1 MKELFLLIRERLL
14 SKESLVLVTVIESQ
28 GSTPRRAGARML
40 VGKGSGKTG
49 KRLWGSTG
57 GGISE
62 HLAIEEAASLLHDDE
77 ARPQSPFSKRYLLHA
92 NEVADLGAVCGGE
105 ILVFFRLLDA
115 AEPGLIEVIEKA
127 LTCFS
132 QPNDAWFILGEQAL
146 GVAQEGCSLF
156 SSGTGP
162 EKLAQVLKSEPA
174 LYDES
179 GKVWF
184 VEPLVSSGFVYVFGG
199 GHVAQELVP
208 LLVHLGFRCVVFDD
222 REDFASVELFPTAEK
237 AILGKFENIGEYV
250 TLSEKDYAVIIT
262 RGHLWDFDAWAFAL
276 STKAAY
282 IGVIGSKSKH
292 KFIKEKLQAR
302 GFESKDIDAPRV
314 HAPIGIDLKSDTP
327 AEIAVSIAA
336 ELILARAMQRAS

>member
-1 MKELFLLIRERLL
+1 
-14 SKESLVLVTVIESQ
+14 
-28 GSTPRRAGARML
+28 ML
-40 VGKGSGKTG
+40 VGKGSGKKG
-49 KRLWGSTG
+49 RRLWGSTG

-62 HLAIEEAASLLHDDE
+62 HLAIEEAASLLHDGE
-77 ARPQSPFSKRYLLHA
+77 ARQGPFSKRYLLHA
-92 NEVADLGAVCGGE
+92 SEVADLGAVCGGE

-115 AEPGLIEVIEKA
+115 AEPGLIEVIEKGI
-127 LTCFS
+127 TCFS
-132 QPNDAWFILGEQAL
+132 LPNDAWFILGEQAL
-146 GVAQEGCSLF
+146 GVAQQGIAQEGCSLF
-156 SSGTGP
+156 SAGTGP
-162 EKLAQVLKSEPA
+162 ENLARVLKSDPF
-174 LYDES
+174 LFDEA

-237 AILGKFENIGEYV
+237 IILGKFENIGEYV

-292 KFIKEKLQAR
+292 KFIKEKLLGR
-302 GFESKDIDAPRV
+302 GFESEAIDAPRV

-336 ELILARAMQRAS
+336 ELILTRAMQREA